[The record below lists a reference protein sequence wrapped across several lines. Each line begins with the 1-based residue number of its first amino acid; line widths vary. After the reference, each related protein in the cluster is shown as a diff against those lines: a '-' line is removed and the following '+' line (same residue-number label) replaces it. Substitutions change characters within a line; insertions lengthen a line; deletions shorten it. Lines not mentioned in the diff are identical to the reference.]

1 MSSNQISTLTSGTI
15 NGLNSLNL
23 DELNTTTLNAGTMD
37 GELFYIDRIEANE
50 IIVDTNLQLTNT
62 GVISVGNVEIS
73 DIELTY
79 LNGVSSNIQNQI
91 DNVNSVNSGL
101 VSTVNDHTTQIA
113 GLELDVGNLQTN
125 DALQD
130 ADILDLQTTTQ
141 NHTTDITNLQT
152 TTQNHTTDITNLQTT
167 TQNHTT
173 QIGNLQTTTQNH
185 TTEIGNLQTTTQNH
199 TTDITGLQS
208 KTQNITSANA
218 TSTNTNKPIY
228 STAQEGLRIT
238 NGNNKFISG
247 HTTTLNARQF
257 VIGQRDV
264 GSGLLV
270 FQNETL
276 GGEVSI
282 VTGDNGS
289 GGGLG
294 GSKINLYSNGNRMYR
309 TNFQGQFL
317 LGEIGASNGNDYNL
331 YIKNGT
337 GVNSIANNIN
347 IVNTG
352 GLINIDVDGDKF
364 VDITSNV
371 IYVGNSNV
379 AAAGNGRHS
388 NILFRNANNTGWET
402 QSSAYTE
409 ADKAS
414 IYNNMLPVG
423 SVIAFGGVFAPTG
436 YLLCDGSFYS
446 QTTYAALFAVISTYF
461 SSGRTVQPPAGQF
474 AVPDLRQ
481 NYISGVGTQSNHS
494 HDIAYG
500 VNRNVG
506 SFSKSSIQNHRH
518 TIIVHD
524 GTVGIAQGN
533 LSNTNIGNDADTLKY
548 TETGVKND
556 NLTTMHENK
565 TQPSNVAMNFIIKY

>member
-79 LNGVSSNIQNQI
+79 LNGVSSNIQTQI

-113 GLELDVGNLQTN
+113 SLELDVGNLQTN

-141 NHTTDITNLQT
+141 NLQSNDVAQDASILDLQT
-152 TTQNHTTDITNLQTT
+152 TTQNLQSNDVLQDASILDLQTT
-167 TQNHTT
+167 TQN
-173 QIGNLQTTTQNH
+173 LQSNDV
-185 TTEIGNLQTTTQNH
+185 LQ
-199 TTDITGLQS
+199 DGYILDLQS
-208 KTQNITSANA
+208 KTSNITSANA

-247 HTTTLNARQF
+247 HTTTLNAREF

-347 IVNTG
+347 IVNVG

-446 QTTYAALFAVISTYF
+446 QTAYPALFAVISTYF

-533 LSNTNIGNDADTLKY
+533 LSNNNIGNDADTLKT
-548 TETGVKND
+548 TEAGVKND
-556 NLTTMHENK
+556 DLTTMSENK

>member
-37 GELFYIDRIEANE
+37 GDLFYIDRIEANE

-73 DIELTY
+73 DTELTY

-91 DNVNSVNSGL
+91 DNVSSINSGL
-101 VSTVNDHTTQIA
+101 VNTVNDHTTQIA
-113 GLELDVGNLQTN
+113 SLELDVGNLQSN
-125 DALQD
+125 DVLQD
-130 ADILDLQTTTQ
+130 ADITNLQS
-141 NHTTDITNLQT
+141 NDVLHNADITNLQT
-152 TTQNHTTDITNLQTT
+152 TTQNHTIDITNLQTT

-173 QIGNLQTTTQNH
+173 QDLLHNTN
-185 TTEIGNLQTTTQNH
+185 NLQTTTQNH

-208 KTQNITSANA
+208 KTQNITSADA

-228 STAQEGLRIT
+228 SSAQEGLRIT

-282 VTGDNGS
+282 LTGDNGS

-294 GSKINLYSNGNRMYR
+294 GSKINLYSNGNRIYR

-331 YIKNGT
+331 YITNGT
-337 GVNSIANNIN
+337 GFNSIANNIN

-364 VDITSNV
+364 VDITSNI

-388 NILFRNANNTGWET
+388 NILFRNANNTAWET

-423 SVIAFGGVFAPTG
+423 SVIAFGGVSAPTG
-436 YLLCDGSFYS
+436 YLLCDGAFYS
-446 QTTYAALFAVISTYF
+446 QTAYPELFAVISTYF
-461 SSGRTVQPPAGQF
+461 SSGRTVQPSAGQF

-500 VNRNVG
+500 VDRNVG

-518 TIIVHD
+518 SIVVHD
-524 GTVGIAQGN
+524 GTIGIARGN
-533 LSNTNIGNDADTLKY
+533 LSNTNVANDADTLKY
-548 TETGVKND
+548 TDTGVKND
-556 NLTTMHENK
+556 DLTTMHENK
-565 TQPSNVAMNFIIKY
+565 TQPSNVAMNYIIKY

>member
-37 GELFYIDRIEANE
+37 GDLFYIDRIEANE

-73 DIELTY
+73 DTELTY

-91 DNVNSVNSGL
+91 DNVSSINSGL
-101 VSTVNDHTTQIA
+101 VNTVNDHTTQIA
-113 GLELDVGNLQTN
+113 SLELDVGNLQSN
-125 DALQD
+125 DVLQD
-130 ADILDLQTTTQ
+130 A
-141 NHTTDITNLQT
+141 DITNLQT
-152 TTQNHTTDITNLQTT
+152 TTQNHTIDITNLQTT
-167 TQNHTT
+167 TQNHTIDIT
-173 QIGNLQTTTQNH
+173 
-185 TTEIGNLQTTTQNH
+185 NLQTTTQNH

-208 KTQNITSANA
+208 KTQNITSADA

-228 STAQEGLRIT
+228 SSAQEGLRIT

-282 VTGDNGS
+282 LTGDNGS

-294 GSKINLYSNGNRMYR
+294 GSKINLYSNGNRIYR

-331 YIKNGT
+331 YITNGT
-337 GVNSIANNIN
+337 GFNSIPNNIN

-364 VDITSNV
+364 VDITSNI

-388 NILFRNANNTGWET
+388 NILFRNANNTAWET

-423 SVIAFGGVFAPTG
+423 SVIAFGGVSAPTG
-436 YLLCDGSFYS
+436 YLLCDGAFYS
-446 QTTYAALFAVISTYF
+446 QTAYPELFAVISTYF
-461 SSGRTVQPPAGQF
+461 SSGRTVQPSAGQF

-500 VNRNVG
+500 VDRNVG

-518 TIIVHD
+518 SIVVHD
-524 GTVGIAQGN
+524 GTIGIARGN
-533 LSNTNIGNDADTLKY
+533 LSNTNVANDADTLKY
-548 TETGVKND
+548 TDTGVKND
-556 NLTTMHENK
+556 DLTTMHENK

>member
-37 GELFYIDRIEANE
+37 GDLFYIDRIEANE

-73 DIELTY
+73 DTELTY

-91 DNVNSVNSGL
+91 DNVSSINSGL
-101 VSTVNDHTTQIA
+101 VNTVNDHTTQIA
-113 GLELDVGNLQTN
+113 SLELDVGNLQSN
-125 DALQD
+125 DVLQD
-130 ADILDLQTTTQ
+130 ADITNLQSNDVLQ
-141 NHTTDITNLQT
+141 DADITNLQT
-152 TTQNHTTDITNLQTT
+152 TTQNHTIDITNLQTT
-167 TQNHTT
+167 TQNHTIDIT
-173 QIGNLQTTTQNH
+173 
-185 TTEIGNLQTTTQNH
+185 NLQTTTQNH

-208 KTQNITSANA
+208 KTQNITSADA

-228 STAQEGLRIT
+228 SSAQEGLRIT

-282 VTGDNGS
+282 LTGDNGS

-294 GSKINLYSNGNRMYR
+294 GSKINLYSNGNRIYR

-331 YIKNGT
+331 YITNGT
-337 GVNSIANNIN
+337 GFNSIPNNIN

-364 VDITSNV
+364 VDITSNI

-388 NILFRNANNTGWET
+388 NILFRNANNTAWET

-423 SVIAFGGVFAPTG
+423 SVIAFGGVSAPTG
-436 YLLCDGSFYS
+436 YLLCDGAFYS
-446 QTTYAALFAVISTYF
+446 QTAYPELFAVISTYF
-461 SSGRTVQPPAGQF
+461 SSGRTVQPSAGQF

-500 VNRNVG
+500 VDRNVG

-518 TIIVHD
+518 SIVVHD
-524 GTVGIAQGN
+524 GTIGIARGN
-533 LSNTNIGNDADTLKY
+533 LSNTNVANDADTLKY
-548 TETGVKND
+548 TDIGVKND
-556 NLTTMHENK
+556 DLTTMHENK

>member
-37 GELFYIDRIEANE
+37 GDLFYIDRIEANE

-73 DIELTY
+73 DTELTY

-91 DNVNSVNSGL
+91 DNVSSINSGL
-101 VSTVNDHTTQIA
+101 VNTVNDHTTQIA
-113 GLELDVGNLQTN
+113 SLELDVGNLQSN
-125 DALQD
+125 DVLQD
-130 ADILDLQTTTQ
+130 ADITNLQSNDVLQ
-141 NHTTDITNLQT
+141 DADITNLQT
-152 TTQNHTTDITNLQTT
+152 TTQNHTIDITNLQTT
-167 TQNHTT
+167 TQNHTIDIT
-173 QIGNLQTTTQNH
+173 
-185 TTEIGNLQTTTQNH
+185 NLQTTTQNH

-208 KTQNITSANA
+208 KTQNITSADA

-228 STAQEGLRIT
+228 SSAQEGLRIT

-282 VTGDNGS
+282 LTGDNGS

-294 GSKINLYSNGNRMYR
+294 GSKINLYSNGNRIYR

-331 YIKNGT
+331 YITNGT
-337 GVNSIANNIN
+337 GFNSIANNIN

-364 VDITSNV
+364 VDITSNI

-388 NILFRNANNTGWET
+388 NILFRNANNTAWET

-423 SVIAFGGVFAPTG
+423 SVIAFGGVSAPTG
-436 YLLCDGSFYS
+436 YLLCDGAFYS
-446 QTTYAALFAVISTYF
+446 QTAYPELFAVISTYF
-461 SSGRTVQPPAGQF
+461 SSGRTVQPSAGQF

-500 VNRNVG
+500 VDRNVG

-518 TIIVHD
+518 SIVVHD
-524 GTVGIAQGN
+524 GTIGIARGN
-533 LSNTNIGNDADTLKY
+533 LSNTNVANDADTLKY
-548 TETGVKND
+548 TDIGVKND
-556 NLTTMHENK
+556 DLTTMHENK

>member
-37 GELFYIDRIEANE
+37 GDLFYIDRIEANE

-73 DIELTY
+73 DTELTY

-91 DNVNSVNSGL
+91 DNVSSINSGL
-101 VSTVNDHTTQIA
+101 VNTVNDHTTQIA
-113 GLELDVGNLQTN
+113 SLELDVGNLQSN
-125 DALQD
+125 DVLQD
-130 ADILDLQTTTQ
+130 ADITNLQTLHDVLQDADITNLQTTTQ

-173 QIGNLQTTTQNH
+173 
-185 TTEIGNLQTTTQNH
+185 
-199 TTDITGLQS
+199 DITGLQS
-208 KTQNITSANA
+208 KTQNITSADA

-228 STAQEGLRIT
+228 SSAQEGLRIT

-282 VTGDNGS
+282 LTGDNGS

-294 GSKINLYSNGNRMYR
+294 GSKINLYSNGNRIYR

-331 YIKNGT
+331 YITNGT
-337 GVNSIANNIN
+337 GFNSIANNIN

-364 VDITSNV
+364 VDITSNI

-388 NILFRNANNTGWET
+388 NILFRNANNTAWET

-423 SVIAFGGVFAPTG
+423 SVIAFGGVSAPTG
-436 YLLCDGSFYS
+436 YLLCDGAFYS
-446 QTTYAALFAVISTYF
+446 QTAYPELFAVISTYF
-461 SSGRTVQPPAGQF
+461 SSGRTVQPSAGQF

-500 VNRNVG
+500 VDRNVG

-518 TIIVHD
+518 SIVVHD
-524 GTVGIAQGN
+524 GTIGIARGN
-533 LSNTNIGNDADTLKY
+533 LSNTNVANDADTLKY
-548 TETGVKND
+548 TDIGVKND
-556 NLTTMHENK
+556 DLTTMHENK

>member
-37 GELFYIDRIEANE
+37 GDLFYIDRIEANE

-73 DIELTY
+73 DTELTY

-91 DNVNSVNSGL
+91 DNVSSINSGL
-101 VSTVNDHTTQIA
+101 VNTVNDHTTQIA
-113 GLELDVGNLQTN
+113 SLELDVGNLQSN
-125 DALQD
+125 DVLQD
-130 ADILDLQTTTQ
+130 ADITNLQSNDVLQ
-141 NHTTDITNLQT
+141 DADITNLQT
-152 TTQNHTTDITNLQTT
+152 TTQNHTIDITNLQTT
-167 TQNHTT
+167 TQNHTIDIT
-173 QIGNLQTTTQNH
+173 
-185 TTEIGNLQTTTQNH
+185 NLQTTTQNH

-228 STAQEGLRIT
+228 SSAQEGLRIT

-282 VTGDNGS
+282 LTGDNGS

-294 GSKINLYSNGNRMYR
+294 GSKINLYSNGNRIYR

-337 GVNSIANNIN
+337 GFNSIANNIN

-364 VDITSNV
+364 VDITSNI

-388 NILFRNANNTGWET
+388 NILFRNANNTAWET

-423 SVIAFGGVFAPTG
+423 SVIAFGGVSAPTG
-436 YLLCDGSFYS
+436 YLLCDGAFYS
-446 QTTYAALFAVISTYF
+446 QTAYPELFAVISTYF
-461 SSGRTVQPPAGQF
+461 SSGRTVQPSAGQF

-500 VNRNVG
+500 VDRNVG

-518 TIIVHD
+518 SIVVHD
-524 GTVGIAQGN
+524 GTIGIARGN
-533 LSNTNIGNDADTLKY
+533 LSNTNVANDADTLKY
-548 TETGVKND
+548 TDIGVKND
-556 NLTTMHENK
+556 DLSTMHENK